1 MLHLFIALCFLGFAF
16 ADQPD
21 EETIRRAMQNPD
33 LFGGDMMGIEGP
45 DDRNGIPWEMF
56 RWPDAK
62 VPYVIDPSLKD
73 HMDVITQAFNNYH
86 STTCVR
92 FIPRTNQ
99 PDYIRLFAG
108 QGFITRYI
116 KSVIQHVLST
126 TMSYMYLPTTILTFF
141 YSQVGMTGGQQPVS
155 LGQGCHFKG
164 TVVHELG
171 HALGFYHEQNR
182 SDRDD
187 YLEIFMN
194 NVQKGMESNFAKL
207 APNQNWLI
215 TDFDYESI
223 MIYGN
228 HAFSKDGT
236 SITMK
241 AKNGKPLYDP
251 YKKIGM
257 TASDI
262 KRVNTMYE
270 CK

>member
-1 MLHLFIALCFLGFAF
+1 MLHLFVAFCILGFASS
-16 ADQPD
+16 DQPD

-73 HMDVITQAFNNYH
+73 NMDVITQAFNNYH

-92 FIPRTNQ
+92 FVPRTNQ
-99 PDYIRLFAG
+99 PDYIRLFVG
-108 QGFITRYI
+108 QGC
-116 KSVIQHVLST
+116 
-126 TMSYMYLPTTILTFF
+126 

-194 NVQKGMESNFAKL
+194 NVQKGMESNFVKL

-215 TDFDYESI
+215 TPFDYESI

-241 AKNGKPLYDP
+241 AKNGKQLFEP

>member
-1 MLHLFIALCFLGFAF
+1 MVPFFSVLCLIALA
-16 ADQPD
+16 AASSRED
-21 EETIRRAMQNPD
+21 ESLRLAMQNPD

-45 DDRNGIPWEMF
+45 EDRNGIPWEMF
-56 RWPDAK
+56 RWPDAQ
-62 VPYVIDPSLKD
+62 VPYVIDASLKQ
-73 HMDVITQAFNNYH
+73 HMDVIVQAFNNYH

-99 PDYIRLFAG
+99 PDYIKLFAG
-108 QGFITRYI
+108 QGC
-116 KSVIQHVLST
+116 
-126 TMSYMYLPTTILTFF
+126 

-187 YLEIFMN
+187 YLDIFMN

-207 APNQNWLI
+207 EPKQNLLL
-215 TDFDYESI
+215 TPFDYDSI

-228 HAFSKDGT
+228 NAFSKDGT
-236 SITMK
+236 SVTMK
-241 AKNGKPLYDP
+241 AKNGQKLLDP
-251 YKKIGM
+251 YHKIGM

-262 KRVNTMYE
+262 KRVNMMYN

>member
-1 MLHLFIALCFLGFAF
+1 MLRVFVVLGVIAIAVANQQDDEFL
-16 ADQPD
+16 
-21 EETIRRAMQNPD
+21 RRAMQNPD

-45 DDRNGIPWEMF
+45 EDRNGIPWEMF

-62 VPYVIDPSLKD
+62 VPYVIDASLKD

-92 FIPRTNQ
+92 FVPRTNQ
-99 PDYIRLFAG
+99 PDYIKLFAG
-108 QGFITRYI
+108 QGC
-116 KSVIQHVLST
+116 
-126 TMSYMYLPTTILTFF
+126 

-155 LGQGCHFKG
+155 LGAGCHFKG

-187 YLEIFMN
+187 YLDIFMN
-194 NVQKGMESNFAKL
+194 NVQKGMESNFVKL
-207 APNQNWLI
+207 NPNQNLLLNKFNY
-215 TDFDYESI
+215 DSI

-228 HAFSKDGT
+228 NAFSKDGT
-236 SITMK
+236 SPTMK
-241 AKNGKPLYDP
+241 AKNGQKLLDP
-251 YKKIGM
+251 YLKIGM

-262 KRVNTMYE
+262 ERVKKMYN